1 MFARA
6 PFSEFAREVRQGLT
20 RTDQKTLPCRFL
32 YDSVGS
38 ALFDAIT
45 YLPEYG
51 PLTPLAAEPAYLR
64 CPYNMEAPSSDVLG
78 SHMLTILWVKRAH
91 KINPL

>member
-51 PLTPLAAEPAYLR
+51 LTRADIRILQSHARGSGAAAAGQR
-64 CPYNMEAPSSDVLG
+64 DCCGAGQRQRQQDTAG
-78 SHMLTILWVKRAH
+78 ARRA
-91 KINPL
+91 